1 MRSMDLVESVRASLR
16 LGLTKLYSPEVKD
29 LGEGLVFFGD
39 GIDKSLLDAR
49 RAIVANDVP
58 SSQWFL
64 VTGRAH
70 GMEWKDD
77 MLDLCGLWVIE
88 VFDDLE
94 RVRSELTE
102 IARGR

>member
-1 MRSMDLVESVRASLR
+1 MTSDELLESLRASLR
-16 LGLTKLYSPEVKD
+16 LGLARLHSPEVKD
-29 LGEGLVFFGD
+29 LGDGLVFFGD
-39 GIDKSLLDAR
+39 GIDVALLDAR
-49 RAIVANDVP
+49 RALVADDLP
-58 SSQWFL
+58 SSEWFL

-70 GMEWKDD
+70 GLEWKDD

-102 IARGR
+102 IASGH